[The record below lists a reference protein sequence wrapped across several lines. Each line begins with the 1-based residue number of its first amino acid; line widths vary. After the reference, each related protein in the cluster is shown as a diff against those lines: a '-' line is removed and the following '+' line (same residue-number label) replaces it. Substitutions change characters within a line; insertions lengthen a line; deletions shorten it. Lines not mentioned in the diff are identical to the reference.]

1 LNYQL
6 EQGNTEILKTKRGI
20 IEANYKIAQQTKAI
34 EQSDEVLRILKN
46 RYEQGLVSTNDI
58 LIAQTQL
65 AQQKLQ
71 LAQATL
77 EQKSS
82 INYLEFLSLK

>member
-1 LNYQL
+1 
-6 EQGNTEILKTKRGI
+6 
-20 IEANYKIAQQTKAI
+20 
-34 EQSDEVLRILKN
+34 
-46 RYEQGLVSTNDI
+46 VSTNDI

-65 AQQKLQ
+65 SQQKLQ